1 MPPVTAR
8 VSDAYRITTGDGR
21 STEALVE
28 AGGYGY
34 AHSCVTS
41 EHFPSRSLDGRRVRR
56 VVLLALDREATSED
70 VIREAARR
78 GLARPTY
85 EDALAFGAEH
95 PEVQRGGPVVF
106 LHDPWF
112 GLSGRRDVV
121 CLWENAGRRELG
133 LEGFDQ
139 PWSPAHR
146 FAFVAPPPGPPGEE
160 DRRSSR
166 TT

>member
-1 MPPVTAR
+1 MPALAAR
-8 VSDAYRITTGDGR
+8 LSAPYRITTGDGR

-28 AGGYGY
+28 AGRYGY
-34 AHSCVTS
+34 AHSCVSS
-41 EHFPSRSLDGRRVRR
+41 EHFPARRLDGSGARH
-56 VVLLALDREATSED
+56 VVLLALDREATSEEA
-70 VIREAARR
+70 IREAARR
-78 GLARPTY
+78 GFARPTY
-85 EDALAFGAEH
+85 EDALHFGAEH

-112 GLSGRRDVV
+112 GLSGRRDVI

-139 PWSPAHR
+139 PWSPDHR

-160 DRRSSR
+160 SPRSSR